1 MEKIGKT
8 FFIACLFFLL
18 PVFAYGQEYPS
29 RPVEFI
35 VGYPPGGV
43 SDTQARLLSKL
54 VEKILGQPILVSN
67 KAGVSGGVSQAFLV
81 TQKPDGYTIAHLSA
95 GAIIYV
101 PFFEKMDYKP
111 QDCSY
116 IMGFGYQLHGVSV
129 RAEAPWN
136 TFREFLEYAK
146 KNPGKVKYA
155 TYSPVSTT
163 SIVME
168 MVAREE
174 GIDWTHIPYKGDGPA
189 ITSILGGHVDALA
202 TSSGQMPY
210 VRSGKLKLLA
220 IFNSFGSKNVPNV
233 PTLRAM
239 GYKFP
244 LLSDMTTST
253 GIIGPKGIKPE
264 IHQKLEEAFTKA
276 TKDPSFLKLMESL
289 DCPVAYRTGK
299 EFEEEIVNSYQVCEK
314 VLPPIAAKM
323 KK

>member
-1 MEKIGKT
+1 MKKIGRT
-8 FFIACLFFLL
+8 IWGLCFLL
-18 PVFAYGQEYPS
+18 FLPAFANGQEYPS

-43 SDTQARLLSKL
+43 SDTQARFLGKL
-54 VEKILGQPILVSN
+54 VEKILGQPVLVTN
-67 KAGVSGGVSQAFLV
+67 KAGVSGGVAQDFLV
-81 TQKPDGYTIAHLSA
+81 NQKPDGYTIGHLSA
-95 GAIIYV
+95 GAVIYV
-101 PFFEKMDYKP
+101 PFFEKMEYTP

-116 IMGFGYQLHGVSV
+116 IMGFGYQLHAVSV

-136 TFREFLEYAK
+136 TFREFLDHAK
-146 KNPGKVKYA
+146 KNPGKVRYA

-163 SIVME
+163 SIVMD

-210 VRSGKLKLLA
+210 VRSGKLRLLA
-220 IFNSFGSKNVPNV
+220 VFNSFGSKSFPNV
-233 PTLRAM
+233 PTLKAL

-244 LLSDMTTST
+244 WLSDMTTST
-253 GIIGPKGIKPE
+253 GIIGPRGIKPE
-264 IHQKLEEAFTKA
+264 VLQKLEEAFTKA
-276 TKDPSFLKLMESL
+276 TKDPSFLNLMESL
-289 DCPVAYRTGK
+289 DCPVVYRTRK
-299 EFEEEIVNSYQVCEK
+299 DFEEEILNSYQTCEK
-314 VLPPIAAKM
+314 ILPPIAARM